1 MHTQKLVASAHD
13 EQSRREAR
21 KASLGTK
28 ASSKPVTVKQAS
40 LGTKVSS
47 SLMLK
52 TDKCKGQHEK
62 LFHPLAGNETAARV
76 HMFMRMCGVSARVC
90 VSIARGRGLA
100 ARVIVCMHV

>member
-1 MHTQKLVASAHD
+1 M
-13 EQSRREAR
+13 RREAPKPLPDR
-21 KASLGTK
+21 RE
-28 ASSKPVTVKQAS
+28 SKPVTVRQAS

-62 LFHPLAGNETAARV
+62 LFHPLAGNERAARV
-76 HMFMRMCGVSARVC
+76 RVCMCMCGVSARVC

>member
-1 MHTQKLVASAHD
+1 M
-13 EQSRREAR
+13 
-21 KASLGTK
+21 
-28 ASSKPVTVKQAS
+28 TVKQAS

-62 LFHPLAGNETAARV
+62 VFHPLAENETAARV

-90 VSIARGRGLA
+90 GNIARGRGLA
-100 ARVIVCMHV
+100 ACVTVCMHV